1 MNFRRSGEI
10 HGVMKGNSYLCHS
23 LSFVMKL
30 GCRVVSPL
38 VVLYCLQQQHCVPK
52 AEKPVYNMAMADIT
66 VSCTSLDKAT
76 RVSLLH
82 LFLCGLLLYLNQQ
95 SKKNA

>member
-1 MNFRRSGEI
+1 MNYTKS
-10 HGVMKGNSYLCHS
+10 KSYLFHS

-52 AEKPVYNMAMADIT
+52 AEKPIYNMAMADIT
-66 VSCTSLDKAT
+66 ISCTSLDKAA

-82 LFLCGLLLYLNQQ
+82 LFLCRLLLYL
-95 SKKNA
+95 SSLKKCLIHQPGFE